1 MRMRLF
7 TAIGT
12 TVLVSLALASA
23 PALAKTKK
31 DCTKEWQA
39 DKAAMQ
45 AAGKT
50 EKAYVAECSGK
61 GTAAKPAAASKDDKG
76 DKGGGG
82 KY

>member
-1 MRMRLF
+1 MRIGLF
-7 TAIGT
+7 PAIGT
-12 TVLVSLALASA
+12 AMLVSFALASV

-50 EKAYVAECSGK
+50 EKAYVAECTGKAAVKAATPSSNEGSG
-61 GTAAKPAAASKDDKG
+61 G
-76 DKGGGG
+76 GGGG